1 MLFSQLTLATCFGTR
16 CLHACIWHQVSRNIS
31 PLTPGRSVEGG
42 NLPIDELMGVKAVDS
57 IDLSER
63 GLGTM
68 SAIIISACIAVNRHL
83 RKLKL
88 SGNKLGNEGAK
99 ALASGIRDSPS
110 MTECTLRGNELGVEG
125 WTTIFTALC
134 DSPASRISTWD
145 LSWEKLG
152 PEIAEPLASY
162 ISVTASVTSV
172 SVMGIGS

>member
-31 PLTPGRSVEGG
+31 PLAPGRSVEGG

-63 GLGTM
+63 RLGTM
-68 SAIIISACIAVNRHL
+68 SAIIISACIAGNRHL

-99 ALASGIRDSPS
+99 ALASVIRDSPS
-110 MTECTLRGNELGVEG
+110 L
-125 WTTIFTALC
+125 
-134 DSPASRISTWD
+134 
-145 LSWEKLG
+145 
-152 PEIAEPLASY
+152 
-162 ISVTASVTSV
+162 TSV
-172 SVMGIGS
+172 RALTNS